1 MVTRVMNDEH
11 YNISSR
17 RALVDDK
24 LREWLEMIGKINNV
38 TLDQGMD
45 MFRWDLN
52 TTRTFSVRSVYLHLL
67 NQHAPFRHKFIWKL
81 KIPLKI
87 NIFFIPTEMY
97 YSNKRQSSEEE
108 LKKGVIS
115 ATFVMLMKQSN
126 IYSLII
132 IMLNKFGGLFILQQA
147 YHRLSQFLICL
158 GIGFIIKMI
167 R

>member
-1 MVTRVMNDEH
+1 MNIKELVLSCGSFKIRDVTQIRFWEDTWVGNNLFKHQFSTIFNITHDPHAMVTRVMNDEH

-38 TLDQGMD
+38 TLYQGMD
-45 MFRWDLN
+45 MFIWDLN

-87 NIFFIPTEMY
+87 KIFFIPT
-97 YSNKRQSSEEE
+97 
-108 LKKGVIS
+108 
-115 ATFVMLMKQSN
+115 
-126 IYSLII
+126 
-132 IMLNKFGGLFILQQA
+132 
-147 YHRLSQFLICL
+147 
-158 GIGFIIKMI
+158 
-167 R
+167 